1 MPDQTLAQRVRAT
14 YPGAYDDLTDQ
25 ELESKVKAKF
35 PGAYDD
41 LPTTP
46 ADGPSMNFAIVNG
59 QRVPVDDAEG
69 DGPIDLLKGAVR
81 TVWAGI
87 APFIPGTQ
95 QSKDLG
101 QAIVSGEFLKAIPRG
116 MVDEAV
122 KAEQARGSGDY
133 ATAAR
138 HLLASAIPAIGPILS
153 QQGEKAQQGRP
164 WEAAGEAIGLGA
176 SLFGPAKAGSVTR
189 PVANAVKARMPRLAS
204 VNAEE
209 AAALRFGTEQGIP
222 LDAATATGNRFVRGT
237 QALADRTPLGSV
249 VAERAEQAQQQALSA
264 TGRRLAER
272 AHPQAVTPEQAGA
285 GVQEAVRGQIG
296 RLRREQDTHYGR
308 LRDLEADP
316 ANATPVPEGA
326 RPVVPHAPATE
337 AGGAATFG
345 AVGSTAD
352 ELFGAVFADARRN
365 GYVGSPSAL
374 RVRFKQKVG
383 DAKGLQRELGATAE
397 DFGSPRDFFEAIRRN
412 GGITDEYYAAELEDL
427 WQSSSGY
434 RPGVGVTKKSGRVQK
449 GRRGPTGGFQ
459 GVPGVLR
466 AKGGK
471 TLEHI
476 AENLREDGYT
486 HITGPNVL
494 LDEIERMRIVK
505 TESIPL
511 SDALDMVGVRPG
523 TRWWDDA
530 ASQAADD
537 AVSFDPAA
545 LEAQAPRPTVQAGVD
560 LRDAKATLRPIYERI
575 TRQLP
580 IAQRRASPGLKA
592 LENIL
597 DGPDMAPL
605 SQVDADLSALKTLI
619 RGSEPGLRSVSQG
632 LTAAA
637 IKPVETAVWKAA
649 GEMGPE
655 ATGALRAGREATRAK
670 WAAATLLKR
679 LAKEP
684 VQAYGQ
690 LTWRQD
696 SGVARLR
703 EIAKLAPSEMPKVGR
718 AFLDQLLEKATGEGR
733 WGHADRLFA
742 EWRKLG
748 AETKRLLFPDAA
760 LVRDLDRFFLL
771 AKKMAQNPNPS
782 GTALTAASWSTG
794 VGLIVYH
801 WETGVPMVIGTGALS
816 KLLHSP
822 TMARAIVRAMQ
833 TPKAHK
839 VAARSATRDLV
850 KYAGASVPATAP
862 VLSGR
867 SGTVPVSGTAGEERR
882 EGPR

>member
-1 MPDQTLAQRVRAT
+1 MQQQQGQYKLSD
-14 YPGAYDDLTDQ
+14 
-25 ELESKVKAKF
+25 AK
-35 PGAYDD
+35 PLGQYRLSDVQGVA
-41 LPTTP
+41 PK
-46 ADGPSMNFAIVNG
+46 MNFAIVNG
-59 QRVPVDDAEG
+59 QRVPVDEAEDD
-69 DGPIDLLKGAVR
+69 DGPMDLLKGAVR
-81 TVWAGI
+81 TVWAGL

-95 QSKDLG
+95 QSKELG
-101 QAIVSGEFLKAIPRG
+101 QAIVSGEFFKAIPRG
-116 MVDEAV
+116 MAQEAF
-122 KAEQARGSGDY
+122 KAEQARGTGDY

-138 HLLASAIPAIGPILS
+138 HLLASALPGIGPMLS
-153 QQGEKAQQGRP
+153 EQGEKMQQGRP

-176 SLFGPAKAGSVTR
+176 SLFGPAKAGTVTR
-189 PVANAVKARMPRLAS
+189 PAVNAVKARMPRLTS

-222 LDAATATGNRFVRGT
+222 VDVATATGNRFVRGT

-285 GVQEAVRGQIG
+285 GVQDAVRGQIG
-296 RLRREQDTHYGR
+296 RLRREQDTQYGR

-316 ANATPVPEGA
+316 AHATPVPEGA
-326 RPVVPHAPATE
+326 RRVVPDTPAAE
-337 AGGAATFG
+337 AGATSTFG
-345 AVGSTAD
+345 AAGSTAD

-374 RVRFKQKVG
+374 RIKFKQKVA
-383 DAKGLQRELGATAE
+383 DATGLQRELSATAE

-412 GGITDEYYAAELEDL
+412 GGITDDFYAAELEDL

-434 RPGVGVTKKSGRVQK
+434 RAGVGVTKKSGRVQK

-494 LDEIERMRIVK
+494 LDEIERMRIAK
-505 TESIPL
+505 AESLPL
-511 SDALDMVGVRPG
+511 SDALDMVNVKPG
-523 TRWWDDA
+523 TRWWDEA
-530 ASQAADD
+530 AQTADD

-560 LRDAKATLRPIYERI
+560 LREAKATLRPIYERI

-580 IAQRRASPGLKA
+580 IAQRQASPGLKA

-637 IKPVETAVWKAA
+637 IKPVEAAVWRAA

-670 WAAATLLKR
+670 WAAAALLKR

-748 AETKRLLFPDAA
+748 AETKRLLFPDAS

-794 VGLIVYH
+794 VGLILYQ
-801 WETGVPMVIGTGALS
+801 WETGVPMVLGTGALS

-833 TPKAHK
+833 TPRAHK
-839 VAARSATRDLV
+839 VAARAATRDLV

-867 SGTVPVSGTAGEERR
+867 SGTVPVSGTADEERR